1 MKTFGSNFYVQEKDV
16 VVEGSFPCY
25 RPESYST
32 SGDVGI
38 RGSRKK
44 IVLGEKIKNL
54 VETGCEV
61 FLLQKS
67 LRKYKTEDKTEEN
80 GQEYST

>member
-1 MKTFGSNFYVQEKDV
+1 MLASEE
-16 VVEGSFPCY
+16 VE
-25 RPESYST
+25 
-32 SGDVGI
+32 
-38 RGSRKK
+38 KK

-61 FLLQKS
+61 FLLRKS